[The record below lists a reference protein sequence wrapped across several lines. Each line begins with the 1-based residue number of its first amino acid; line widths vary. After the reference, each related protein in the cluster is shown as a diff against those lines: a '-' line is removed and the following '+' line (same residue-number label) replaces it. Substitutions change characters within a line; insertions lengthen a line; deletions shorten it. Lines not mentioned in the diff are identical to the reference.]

1 MIKEIRYIERSDIMY
16 DIVVVGAGTAGLSA
30 AIYGVR
36 AGKSVLV
43 LEGASYGGQIIN
55 TPEIENYPAIKKT
68 SGFEFATDLFNQAKD
83 LGAEVKYE
91 KVTGISLEGNI
102 KKVKTDKEEYD
113 AKSVILAT
121 GAKNRPL
128 GLPNEK
134 KLVGS
139 GVSYCAT
146 CDGMFYRGKVVAV
159 NGGGNTAIEDAT
171 FLANVASKVYV
182 IHRRDEFRAEEAV
195 VAALK
200 KKDNVEFILN
210 SNIVEIK
217 EESFAVSGVVV
228 EDKNTHEKREI
239 AVDGLF
245 VAIGQVPDNTAF
257 AQVVE
262 LDKAGYIVAGEDCK
276 TMTEGIFA
284 AGDGRTKEVRQLVTA
299 AGDGAVAGIAAA
311 KYCESF

>member
-1 MIKEIRYIERSDIMY
+1 MIEEIRYIERSDIMY

-102 KKVKTDKEEYD
+102 KKVKTDKGDYD

-139 GVSYCAT
+139 GVSYCAI
-146 CDGMFYRGKVVAV
+146 CDGMFYRGKTVAV
-159 NGGGNTAIEDAT
+159 NGGGNTAIENAT

-200 KKDNVEFILN
+200 KKDNVEFVLN

-217 EESFAVSGVVV
+217 EEAFAVSGVVV

-245 VAIGQVPDNTAF
+245 VAIGQVPDNNAF
-257 AQVVE
+257 ADVVE

-276 TMTEGIFA
+276 TKNEGIFA

-299 AGDGAVAGIAAA
+299 AGDGAVAGVAAT
-311 KYCESF
+311 KYCEAF

>member
-146 CDGMFYRGKVVAV
+146 CDGMFYRGKTVAV

-200 KKDNVEFILN
+200 KKDNVEFVLN

-228 EDKNTHEKREI
+228 EDKNTHERREI

-257 AQVVE
+257 AQVAE

-299 AGDGAVAGIAAA
+299 AGDGAVAGVAAT
-311 KYCESF
+311 KYCEAF